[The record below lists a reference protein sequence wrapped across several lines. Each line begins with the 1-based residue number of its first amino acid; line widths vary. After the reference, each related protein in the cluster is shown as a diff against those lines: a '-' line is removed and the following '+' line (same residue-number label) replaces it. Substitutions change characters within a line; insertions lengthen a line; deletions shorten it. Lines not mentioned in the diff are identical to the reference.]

1 MESSPVSDPVMPDA
15 TQPLGLHL
23 PPHPLLLP
31 ALCLPPALSLLGC
44 LAKERH
50 AGYET
55 VHVGP
60 DTGHAKPPPQQPY
73 SCASSLSEGGRPLAL
88 PTESTLD

>member
-1 MESSPVSDPVMPDA
+1 MERFPVSDPVIPDA

-31 ALCLPPALSLLGC
+31 VLCFPPTLSLLGWH
-44 LAKERH
+44 AKERH
-50 AGYET
+50 PGYET

-60 DTGHAKPPPQQPY
+60 DTGHAKPPPHLPHSY
-73 SCASSLSEGGRPLAL
+73 RELAVRGRPAPHLAH
-88 PTESTLD
+88 